1 MLYCTNYT
9 SLEEAINYFMT
20 LLPELNSNR
29 IASISKYARV
39 DNEEIRI
46 QARKSISWSGISW
59 SLEIALES
67 TS

>member
-1 MLYCTNYT
+1 MLYGTNYT